1 MFMKKKGK
9 QQYMY
14 FKSWDFEDFKSF
26 QKETTHKFNPI
37 RNVTKLCKVVNPVE
51 CCVSIF
57 IVKWQ
62 TVLQLKI

>member
-37 RNVTKLCKVVNPVE
+37 RNVTKLCKVSA
-51 CCVSIF
+51 VSAF
-57 IVKWQ
+57 SLLNGKPFSNS
-62 TVLQLKI
+62 KFEH

>member
-1 MFMKKKGK
+1 MKKKGK

-37 RNVTKLCKVVNPVE
+37 RKLPNC
-51 CCVSIF
+51 
-57 IVKWQ
+57 VKWL
-62 TVLQLKI
+62 TQLSAVSAFSLLNGKPFSNSKFEH